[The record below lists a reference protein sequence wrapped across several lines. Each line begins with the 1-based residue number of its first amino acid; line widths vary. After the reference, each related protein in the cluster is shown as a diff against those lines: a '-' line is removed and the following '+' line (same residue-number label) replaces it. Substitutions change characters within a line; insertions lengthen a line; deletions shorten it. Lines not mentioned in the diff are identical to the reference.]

1 MQNVKEQVEKPGE
14 RESVS
19 MVRVDARR
27 VAVRRSPVVVEDVE
41 FVVVAAVRASLAEE
55 EFVDLGRLQVERL
68 GEPVSASM
76 VRVDASVVVAS
87 RSPVVVDA
95 AR

>member
-1 MQNVKEQVEKPGE
+1 
-14 RESVS
+14 

-27 VAVRRSPVVVEDVE
+27 VAVRRLPVVVEGVK
-41 FVVVAAVRASLAEE
+41 FAVARASLAEE
-55 EFVDLGRLQVERL
+55 EFVDLGRLQVK
-68 GEPVSASM
+68 EPGQPASVSM
-76 VRVDASVVVAS
+76 VRVDASVVVVS